1 VRGEPGGQLFLGQ
14 GAIREVEIGQVGLP
28 FWHDNVP
35 SVEIQNDERDHH
47 SAACSVDE
55 SVIPSNPEDV
65 GRGQTRYVRIVGD
78 VERFCQGGITEGLIA
93 DAFGTVV
100 FGKLLIMLG
109 YDGSLRAQIGSS
121 TNLPTHKSSR
131 SSLMT
136 KSRMGLGIGFA
147 DGRVRNSADT

>member
-1 VRGEPGGQLFLGQ
+1 MRGEPGGQFLLGQ
-14 GAIREVEIGQVGLP
+14 GAIRGVEIGQVGLP

-35 SVEIQNDERDHH
+35 SVEIQNDERDHD

-65 GRGQTRYVRIVGD
+65 GRGQTRYVRIVGVRDD

-100 FGKLLIMLG
+100 FGKLLIILG
-109 YDGSLRAQIGSS
+109 YDGSLRA
-121 TNLPTHKSSR
+121 
-131 SSLMT
+131 
-136 KSRMGLGIGFA
+136 
-147 DGRVRNSADT
+147 